1 MKKSTIILAAIA
13 ICFGITTNI
22 FAQYVTAEFM
32 TYGANGTT
40 LNKVRMDQP
49 GVPYSNGVN
58 GVSAQFFLPA
68 AQQAEIWLSVWTK
81 PVEPR
86 FSILQRFLL
95 TRTLPPGFTVI
106 LFSRSNRK

>member
-1 MKKSTIILAAIA
+1 MKKSTIILAAIT

-58 GVSAQFFLPA
+58 GVSAQFFYR
-68 AQQAEIWLSVWTK
+68 QHSK
-81 PVEPR
+81 
-86 FSILQRFLL
+86 QRFGY
-95 TRTLPPGFTVI
+95 PSGQ
-106 LFSRSNRK
+106 SQ